1 MAIPSQRDALY
12 SAKRDAVNAY
22 TSAQR
27 TKDKEKF
34 LEATTRLQ
42 ELAQKVIEANNSAV
56 SSIKSGYPVDVKSP
70 QARQTYDR
78 KMSDIR
84 KSLSDANQR
93 ISSFAPPSEMTP
105 ESIRAVDAFVS
116 AIDKAIDA
124 HQAGCLNIR

>member
-84 KSLSDANQR
+84 KSLSDANQG
-93 ISSFAPPSEMTP
+93 ISAFAPPSEMTP
-105 ESIRAVDAFVS
+105 EGIRAVDAFVR